1 MGFVIGMA
9 VVGKWC
15 TGSGGLLLGFARR
28 LAAAGGRCVP
38 DDGASVLGFGSTMA
52 VVGK

>member
-1 MGFVIGMA
+1 MA

-15 TGSGGLLLGFARR
+15 TGSGVGRLGSVKP

-38 DDGASVLGFGSTMA
+38 DDGVAGMGLDPSMA